1 LLNAAMA
8 AAIRLRAALVLA
20 NPNVIIVGPLKSS
33 ERPGGRLALQPC
45 NHPSGLAQLPN
56 RWRQKI
62 RLVRH

>member
-33 ERPGGRLALQPC
+33 DRPGGRLRARLALQPC
-45 NHPSGLAQLPN
+45 NHP
-56 RWRQKI
+56 
-62 RLVRH
+62 